1 MEFFNFHHH
10 HFRQFGIYNLD
21 LFSGD
26 NPEIFSV
33 GLHPKDITKDFE
45 NALDWAKNRAQE
57 PNCLA
62 IGECGLDALV
72 EVDSGLQEEIF
83 MQQILLAN
91 KLQKP
96 VIIHCVRRHQ
106 DLLKFQKIAKV
117 PMIVHGFNKKESIA
131 TNLLN
136 AGFYLSFGKS
146 LLENLSLQ
154 SVFKE
159 CPNHRFFLETD
170 AAEINI
176 SEIYDKSSSIKAM
189 STSEMQQLIK
199 QNLNLILNNE

>member
-1 MEFFNFHHH
+1 MDFFDFHHH
-10 HFRQFGIYNLD
+10 HLGQFGIYNLD
-21 LFSGD
+21 LFSDD
-26 NPEIFSV
+26 NPEFFSV
-33 GLHPKDITKDFE
+33 GLHPKDITNDFE
-45 NALDWAKNRAQE
+45 NALQWVKSRAQE

-62 IGECGLDALV
+62 IGECGLDAFV
-72 EVDSGLQEEIF
+72 EVDASLQEEVF
-83 MQQILLAN
+83 TKQILLAN
-91 KLQKP
+91 TLRKP

-117 PMIVHGFNKKESIA
+117 PMIVHGFNKKENIA
-131 TNLLN
+131 TSLLN
-136 AGFYLSFGKS
+136 VGFYLSFGKS

-159 CPNHRFFLETD
+159 CPDNRFFLETD

-176 SEIYDKSSSIKAM
+176 SDIYEKASNIKMM
-189 STSEMQQLIK
+189 STSEMQNLIK